1 MDRVPTGYKLQDN
14 QEDSIKIT
22 EDKTKNNLDV
32 IYVKDNFEYTV
43 NYYYNDGKSTNKIG
57 DTVED
62 EAEFDSTVTL
72 TEEEL
77 MDRVPEGYRLQDNQA
92 DSIKITEDKTKNN
105 LDVIYVK
112 DNFEYTVN
120 YYYNDGKST
129 NKIGDTVE
137 DEAEFDSTVTLTEE
151 ELMDRVPEGYRL
163 QDNQAD
169 SIKITEDKTKN
180 NLDVIYVKDN
190 FEYTVNYYYNDGKS
204 TNKIGDT
211 VEDEAEFDST
221 VTLTEEE
228 LMDRVPEG
236 YRLQDNQADSI
247 KITEDKTKNN
257 LDVIYVKRDDLT
269 YTVEYYYD
277 GKLDE
282 DATVTYVN
290 QTFGDEITSYVD
302 KAKEGYELD
311 KVENLPLTISVDEEK
326 NVIKVYYVNTAK
338 DQPIEIPNTGLN
350 EESGSTAGLIVTMLY
365 LVGLSIFLSKR
376 KGFNY

>member
-1 MDRVPTGYKLQDN
+1 
-14 QEDSIKIT
+14 
-22 EDKTKNNLDV
+22 
-32 IYVKDNFEYTV
+32 
-43 NYYYNDGKSTNKIG
+43 
-57 DTVED
+57 
-62 EAEFDSTVTL
+62 
-72 TEEEL
+72 
-77 MDRVPEGYRLQDNQA
+77 MDRVPEGYRLQDNQ
-92 DSIKITEDKTKNN
+92 E
-105 LDVIYVK
+105 
-112 DNFEYTVN
+112 
-120 YYYNDGKST
+120 
-129 NKIGDTVE
+129 
-137 DEAEFDSTVTLTEE
+137 
-151 ELMDRVPEGYRL
+151 
-163 QDNQAD
+163 
-169 SIKITEDKTKN
+169 
-180 NLDVIYVKDN
+180 
-190 FEYTVNYYYNDGKS
+190 
-204 TNKIGDT
+204 
-211 VEDEAEFDST
+211 
-221 VTLTEEE
+221 
-228 LMDRVPEG
+228 
-236 YRLQDNQADSI
+236 DSI